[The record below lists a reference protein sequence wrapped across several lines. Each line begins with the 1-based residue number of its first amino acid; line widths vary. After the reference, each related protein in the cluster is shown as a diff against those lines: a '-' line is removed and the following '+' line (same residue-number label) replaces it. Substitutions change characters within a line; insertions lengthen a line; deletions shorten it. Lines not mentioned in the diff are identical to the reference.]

1 VGRVA
6 LSDGSESTMDPR
18 TAYVFPGQGSQKV
31 GMGRSWAEAFPE
43 AAAVFTVANEALGF
57 DLARLC
63 WEGPE
68 AALQLTENTQPAIL
82 TVSAAIH
89 AVLAARGRGDADAV
103 AGHSLGEYSAH
114 VAAGTLT
121 LADALRLVR
130 MRGRLMQQAVPV
142 GEGAMTAVLGL
153 DADAVAALADEA
165 AQGEVCSVA
174 NFNSPEQTVLAGHR
188 GAIERAMALAKERG
202 AKRALPLPV
211 SAPFHCALMAP
222 ARRGLEPALAS
233 TAFADPRMPVVT
245 NIDAR
250 PVFAAA
256 DARSALARQVDG
268 PVRWV
273 DSVLQ
278 MAGELGIRRF
288 VEVGPGSVLTGLIR
302 RIAPEAETLALADPA
317 ALEKL

>member
-1 VGRVA
+1 
-6 LSDGSESTMDPR
+6 MDPR

-31 GMGRSWAEAFPE
+31 GMGRAWAEAFPE
-43 AAAVFTVANEALGF
+43 AAAVFAAANEALGF

-89 AVLAARGRGDADAV
+89 AVLAARGLGDADAV

-121 LADALRLVR
+121 LADAVRLVR
-130 MRGRLMQQAVPV
+130 TRGRLMQQAVPV

-153 DADAVAALADEA
+153 DADAAAALAAEA
-165 AQGEVCSVA
+165 AQGEVCAVA

-202 AKRALPLPV
+202 AKRALLLPV

-222 ARRGLEPALAS
+222 ARRGLAPALAA
-233 TAFADPRMPVVT
+233 TAFSDPRMPVVT

-250 PVFAAA
+250 PVTAAA
-256 DARSALARQVDG
+256 DARGALARQVDG

-273 DSVLQ
+273 DSVRH

-302 RIAPEAETLALADPA
+302 RIAPDAEALALADPA
-317 ALEKL
+317 ALGKL